1 MISAITK
8 KLTERRKRRAP
19 IPRLARRAGL
29 ELAARRTLDGL
40 YAGMHR
46 TSQLGSSIDFAEH
59 RLYQPGDDLRGIDW
73 RAFARTDRLLLRR
86 WHDERRLPLA
96 LLVDG
101 SSSMDYGTPAKI
113 ATAQVIAAALGLMAI
128 DQGDEVRVLS
138 GADPSAWVRSLGGP
152 GSAGRLVAAIELEE
166 RRVRYDAVAT
176 LTAAADH
183 LHRRSL
189 IVVISDL
196 LADPAPLAAAAARA
210 AGRGHEVAVIQVLDA
225 SELSLP
231 AEWGRSLLVDPEG
244 DIADVTCD
252 AADAKPGYDA
262 AMAAHL
268 AELHRRLAAARADHL
283 LVKSSDDPAAA
294 LARWLLGRRRRR

>member
-1 MISAITK
+1 MVKAAGLK
-8 KLTERRKRRAP
+8 FPAHRKRRTA

-29 ELAARRTLDGL
+29 ELAARRALDGL

-46 TSQLGSSIDFAEH
+46 TNQLGSSVDFAEH
-59 RLYQPGDDLRGIDW
+59 RQYQPGDDLRGVDW
-73 RAFARTDRLLLRR
+73 RAYARTDRLLLRR

-101 SSSMDYGTPAKI
+101 STSMDYGSPPKI
-113 ATAQVIAAALGLMAI
+113 ATAQIVTIALGLMAI
-128 DQGDEVRVLS
+128 DQGDEARVLN
-138 GADPSAWVRSLGGP
+138 GADPAAWARSFGGP
-152 GSAGRLVAAIELEE
+152 GSAGRLVAAIELDE
-166 RRVRYDAVAT
+166 RRVRYDAVAA

-189 IVVISDL
+189 IVLVGDL
-196 LADPAPLAAAAARA
+196 LTEPAPLAAAAARA

-244 DIADVTCD
+244 DLADVTCD
-252 AADAKPGYDA
+252 AAEAKAGYDT

-268 AELHRRLAAARADHL
+268 AELHRRLAAARADHV
-283 LVKSSDDPAAA
+283 LVKSGDDPGTA
-294 LARWLLGRRRRR
+294 LARWLLSRRRRR

>member
-1 MISAITK
+1 MISAIAK
-8 KLTERRKRRAP
+8 KLTERRRRRTA

-29 ELAARRTLDGL
+29 ELAARRALDGL

-46 TSQLGSSIDFAEH
+46 TNQLGSSVDFAEH

-101 SSSMDYGTPAKI
+101 SSSMDYGTPVKI
-113 ATAQVIAAALGLMAI
+113 VTAQIIAAALGLMAI
-128 DQGDEVRVLS
+128 DQGDEVRVLAS
-138 GADPSAWVRSLGGP
+138 ADPAAWARSLGGP

-189 IVVISDL
+189 IVLVGDL
-196 LADPAPLAAAAARA
+196 LTEPAPLAAAAAHA

-244 DIADVTCD
+244 DLADVTCD
-252 AADAKPGYDA
+252 AAEAKAGYDA

-268 AELHRRLAAARADHL
+268 AELHRRLGAARADHV
-283 LVKSSDDPAAA
+283 LVKSSDDPGSA
-294 LARWLLGRRRRR
+294 LARWLLSRRRRR

>member
-1 MISAITK
+1 MISTAAK
-8 KLTERRKRRAP
+8 RFAEQRKRRAP

-29 ELAARRTLDGL
+29 ELAARRALDGL

-59 RLYQPGDDLRGIDW
+59 RAYQPGDDLRAIDW
-73 RAFARTDRLLLRR
+73 RAYARTDRLLLRR

-101 SSSMDYGTPAKI
+101 SSSMDYGTPPKI
-113 ATAQVIAAALGLMAI
+113 ASAQIIAAALGLMAI
-128 DQGDEVRVLS
+128 DQGDEARVLK
-138 GADPSAWVRSLGGP
+138 GTEPAAWARGFGGP
-152 GSAGRLVAAIELEE
+152 GAVGRLVAAIELDE
-166 RRVRYDAVAT
+166 RRVRYDAAAM
-176 LTAAADH
+176 LTAVADH

-189 IVVISDL
+189 IVFIGDL
-196 LADPAPLAAAAARA
+196 LAEPAPLAAAAARA
-210 AGRGHEVAVIQVLDA
+210 ASRGHEVAVIQVLDA
-225 SELSLP
+225 SELALP

-252 AADAKPGYDA
+252 AAEAKASYDA
-262 AMAAHL
+262 AIAAHL
-268 AELHRRLAAARADHL
+268 AELHRRLSAARADHV
-283 LVKSSDDPAAA
+283 LVKSGDDPAAA

>member
-1 MISAITK
+1 MIRAIATK
-8 KLTERRKRRAP
+8 LSERRRRRAP
-19 IPRLARRAGL
+19 PPRLARRAGL

-46 TSQLGSSIDFAEH
+46 TSQLGSSVDFAEH
-59 RLYQPGDDLRGIDW
+59 RAYQPGDDLRAIDW

-101 SSSMDYGTPAKI
+101 SSSMDYGTPPKI

-128 DQGDEVRVLS
+128 DQGDEVRVLT
-138 GADPSAWVRSLGGP
+138 GADPGAWPRSLGGP
-152 GSAGRLVAAIELEE
+152 GSAGQLVAAIELED

-189 IVVISDL
+189 IVLVGDL
-196 LADPAPLAAAAARA
+196 LAEPAPLAAAAARA
-210 AGRGHEVAVIQVLDA
+210 AGRGHEVAAIQVLDTT
-225 SELSLP
+225 ELALP

-244 DIADVTCD
+244 DLADVTCD
-252 AADAKPGYDA
+252 AAEAKAGYDA
-262 AMAAHL
+262 AIAAHL
-268 AELHRRLAAARADHL
+268 AELHRRLGAARADHL
-283 LVKSSDDPAAA
+283 LVRSSDDPAAA